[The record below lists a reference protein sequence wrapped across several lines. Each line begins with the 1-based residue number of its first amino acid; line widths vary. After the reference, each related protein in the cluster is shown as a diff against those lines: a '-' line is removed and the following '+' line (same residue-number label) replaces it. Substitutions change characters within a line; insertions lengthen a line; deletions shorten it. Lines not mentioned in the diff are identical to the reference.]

1 MKIVGRHQNHQLAGL
16 DRAAVAPGGGHRQ
29 LRSEIAVGIAGDA
42 LEGSWAVGG
51 AGPGHAAQEKREGA
65 VGREASPAHGDLGG
79 RPSAG
84 GVELDIRKRCCGRR
98 RDRDLERSRRR
109 NCKVTGGDQQGQ
121 LAWPDRLA
129 IWPIGWQDEAQAAV
143 AKTVAGPAGVGGG
156 VGCLGGPH
164 IGPQVERHGGIGG
177 EPAESDLNLRPGR
190 AEGWAGVGVGGTR
203 RRGRRPGRRPGRC
216 GCHLFPPETDPGS
229 ALALIVLDD
238 QRTGAAQPEFGAVGP
253 VVAHVA
259 PFVDHPAPVDIDPD
273 PVVRADREPIGGAGK
288 VERARPAYAVVLCA
302 EARGR
307 GAVAPVKIDRAVV
320 ALGGRGAC
328 QIAVVEIGAAP
339 VGEAWGWAERFP
351 AETDGGGLAALAIVD
366 DKGMAALVEAELGAV
381 AALDPSPAVEDQ
393 LVVDPDAH
401 TAVALAKETVASSG
415 EVEGTCPAHRIA
427 CAVQAGRGGGRA
439 PDKIDCS
446 VVAHKLWAA
455 LQRGAGVVFASP
467 GQARGQGG
475 RGGRR
480 EGGRREGGRRGDG
493 GRRCSHGRGHVAV
506 IGESA
511 GEPAAESGG
520 GKHVQPVSSC
530 VLSEDGDCCALCQRA
545 QDRVDGAGAVAQ
557 VEPLACDNGDA
568 VGAGGAFGRGRS
580 GTRGAGRNGGGRR
593 CGGQQVKGHGGLCA
607 ALQRIGGH
615 RNVGGVQPEKIE
627 RCDKSQG
634 ETAVRICR
642 ARGQRRLQPSA
653 RLIAFQVDEDHFA
666 WSPSGTSDRDGLA
679 RRRCDRRDREERPL
693 VCGQRDLWQ
702 RACHDRLHHAAA
714 QNGCS
719 QQPTEQEKPHPESA
733 LAGTAGWVG
742 GRKSRQ
748 AVHYVTVS

>member
-16 DRAAVAPGGGHRQ
+16 DRAAVAPSGGHRQ
-29 LRSEIAVGIAGDA
+29 LCSEIAVGIAGGA

-51 AGPGHAAQEKREGA
+51 AGSGHAAQKKREGA
-65 VGREASPAHGDLGG
+65 VGRVASPAHGDLGG
-79 RPSAG
+79 WPSAG
-84 GVELDIRKRCCGRR
+84 GVEFDIRERCCGRW
-98 RDRDLERSRRR
+98 RDRDLERGRCRH
-109 NCKVTGGDQQGQ
+109 CKVAGGDQQGQ

-129 IWPIGWQDEAQAAV
+129 IWPVGWQEEAQAAV

-177 EPAESDLNLRPGR
+177 EPAESDLKLRPGR

-203 RRGRRPGRRPGRC
+203 RRGRCLGRRRGRRPGRCSGRCSGRC
-216 GCHLFPPETDPGS
+216 GCHLFPPEANPGS

-238 QRTGAAQPEFGAVGP
+238 QRAGAAQPEFGAVAP

-273 PVVRADREPIGGAGK
+273 PVVRADREPVGGAGK
-288 VERARPAYAVVLCA
+288 VECARPAYAVVLCA

-320 ALGGRGAC
+320 AFCRRGLC

-366 DKGMAALVEAELGAV
+366 DKGMAALVEAELSAV
-381 AALDPSPAVEDQ
+381 AAPDPSPAVEDQ

-427 CAVQAGRGGGRA
+427 CAVQAGCGGGGA

-455 LQRGAGVVFASP
+455 PQRRVGVVLPSP
-467 GQARGQGG
+467 GQAWGQGWRDG
-475 RGGRR
+475 RRDGGRR
-480 EGGRREGGRRGDG
+480 DGGRRGDG
-493 GRRCSHGRGHVAV
+493 GRRCSHGRGDVAV
-506 IGESA
+506 ICERA
-511 GEPAAESGG
+511 GEPATESGG

-530 VLSEDGDCCALCQRA
+530 VLSEDGDGCALGQRA

-580 GTRGAGRNGGGRR
+580 DTRGAGRNGGGHR
-593 CGGQQVKGHGGLCA
+593 CCGQQVKWHGGLCA

-634 ETAVRICR
+634 ETAIRVCR

-666 WSPSGTSDRDGLA
+666 RSPPGASHRDGLA
-679 RRRCDRRDREERPL
+679 RRRCDRRDCEQRPL

-714 QNGCS
+714 QNGCG
-719 QQPTEQEKPHPESA
+719 QQRTEQERPHPEIA
-733 LAGTAGWVG
+733 PAAAAGWVG
-742 GRKSRQ
+742 G
-748 AVHYVTVS
+748 